1 MDALTLSRMQ
11 FALNIS
17 FHILFPVI
25 TIALA
30 WILLFFRLRFT
41 QTKEIAWAKAYD
53 RAVKWFALTFAL
65 GVVSGVT
72 MSFQFGTNWPGFME
86 KAGDIAG
93 PLLGFE
99 VMTAF
104 FLEASFLGVMLY
116 GKEHVSNK
124 VHMFA
129 SCMVAIGTSMSAFW
143 ILALNSWMQT
153 PSGFALLPS
162 GQIIATDWWAIVF
175 NPSFPYRFSHKMLA
189 SFVTAGFLITGL
201 SAWRILAGRGDGA
214 STKLIRTG
222 VVLLAIT
229 VPLQIFMG
237 DLHGLNT
244 LKHQPAKVAAMEGL
258 WHTQKSVP
266 LVLFGLPNS
275 ETQRNDYA
283 LEIPNVS
290 SLILTHKW
298 DGEVQGLSSFED
310 KPNVSMVFWSFRVM
324 VGTGVLM
331 LLVAW
336 AAAFLLRRQP
346 DVQTWPRWRLRVL
359 QAMTFSGWLAT
370 LAGWYV
376 TETGRQPWLVYGVL
390 RTADLV
396 AQHPASKVAGS
407 LTLYVLLYIALI
419 FAYIS
424 VMRYLALKRE
434 H

>member
-41 QTKEIAWAKAYD
+41 QTKDIAWAKAYD

-153 PSGFALLPS
+153 PAGFALLPS

-214 STKLIRTG
+214 STKMIRTG

-407 LTLYVLLYIALI
+407 LMLYVLLYIALI

>member
-1 MDALTLSRMQ
+1 
-11 FALNIS
+11 
-17 FHILFPVI
+17 
-25 TIALA
+25 
-30 WILLFFRLRFT
+30 
-41 QTKEIAWAKAYD
+41 
-53 RAVKWFALTFAL
+53 
-65 GVVSGVT
+65 
-72 MSFQFGTNWPGFME
+72 
-86 KAGDIAG
+86 
-93 PLLGFE
+93 
-99 VMTAF
+99 
-104 FLEASFLGVMLY
+104 
-116 GKEHVSNK
+116 
-124 VHMFA
+124 
-129 SCMVAIGTSMSAFW
+129 
-143 ILALNSWMQT
+143 
-153 PSGFALLPS
+153 
-162 GQIIATDWWAIVF
+162 
-175 NPSFPYRFSHKMLA
+175 MLA

-214 STKLIRTG
+214 STKMIRTG

-298 DGEVQGLSSFED
+298 DGEVQGLSSFEG

-390 RTADLV
+390 RTTDLV